1 MFFVISNAVRASS
14 LNIGRLRVRKSC
26 EMSVVWLKLHFI
38 LCLLEE
44 RSEVLSIV
52 LIDVDFVLV
61 KSSSLKE

>member
-1 MFFVISNAVRASS
+1 
-14 LNIGRLRVRKSC
+14 
-26 EMSVVWLKLHFI
+26 MSVVWLKLHFI
-38 LCLLEE
+38 ICLLEL